1 MRASLGVARR
11 LATYL
16 DQIATSLGHA
26 DRHRPCRNY
35 ISGLLLPG
43 ERKSM
48 EPIASRVAPR
58 RVSAEHQSLQ
68 HFVSESRW
76 AEGRLM
82 EAVRSYA
89 LPKLQSCG
97 GITVWA
103 VDDTGMPKKGT
114 FSVGVSRQYCG
125 VLGKQENCQVAVSVS
140 VANEM
145 ASLPVAWRLYLPES
159 WAKDHA
165 RRKQS
170 RVPEAVVFQRKWEIA
185 LAEIDAAVAQGI
197 PRAPIVA
204 DAGYGQI
211 TAFRDGLA
219 ERNLTYVVGIL
230 AEQGVKTATH
240 RTARSARAIAH
251 ALPRSAWQEI
261 TWREGTRGPQQ
272 SRFAAMRVRTTNK
285 RDGRGQPPEEW
296 LLIEWPAHESEPT
309 KYALSS
315 LPDSTALRDLV
326 RIYKLRWRIERDY
339 QEMKDELGLDHF
351 EGRSWGGFHHHGAL
365 CIAAFAFIAA
375 ERIRGFFP
383 SSGALLPAPR
393 LPAGYRPRGSPRR
406 NRSRT

>member
-1 MRASLGVARR
+1 MRASPGVARR

-16 DQIATSLGHA
+16 DLIATSLGHA

-43 ERKSM
+43 DRKSM

-76 AEGRLM
+76 DEGRLM

-89 LPKLQSCG
+89 LPSLQSCG

-145 ASLPVAWRLYLPES
+145 ASLPIAWRLYLPEGWS
-159 WAKDHA
+159 KDPV
-165 RRKQS
+165 RRTQS
-170 RVPEAVVFQRKWEIA
+170 RVPEGVVFQRTWEIA
-185 LAEIDAAVAQGI
+185 LAEIDAAVARGI
-197 PRAPIVA
+197 PPAPIVA

-219 ERNLTYVVGIL
+219 ERNITYAVGIL
-230 AEQGVKTATH
+230 AEQGVKTAAH

-251 ALPRSAWQEI
+251 ALPRNVWQEI

-272 SRFAAMRVRTTNK
+272 SRFAAIRVRTTNE
-285 RDGRGQPPEEW
+285 REGRGQPPEEW
-296 LLIEWPAHESEPT
+296 LLIEWPAHESAPT
-309 KYALSS
+309 TYALSS
-315 LPDSTALRDLV
+315 LPGNTPLRDLV

-375 ERIRGFFP
+375 ERIRGFSP

-406 NRSRT
+406 SRART